1 MELEQEELEKLQEC
15 AGLLM
20 NINDIAVLMDIDPDE
35 LRESINN
42 KFTEASKAYQKG
54 KVQFIYEIRKQ
65 ELDLAKLGSP
75 QAVEQMH
82 KYMIDQ
88 KIQENG

>member
-1 MELEQEELEKLQEC
+1 MELIKQELEKLQEC

-20 NINDIAVLMDIDPDE
+20 NINDIAVLMDIDEDE
-35 LRESINN
+35 LREDINN
-42 KFTEASKAYQKG
+42 KFSPASKAYRKG
-54 KVQFIYEIRKQ
+54 KAQFIFEIRKQ
-65 ELDLAKLGSP
+65 EIDLAKLGSP

-82 KYMIDQ
+82 KYLIDQ